1 MSVKETITNKAKNA
15 AQACVNIS
23 PLVVTSMFVF
33 ILLSRSC
40 QYNICEP
47 KCVDQ
52 FELLTGTCVRDTNSC
67 VNRYNELV
75 FADDRGPFHGATFD
89 EIYRYI
95 GNPTVEVNK
104 QPSEKGS
111 YYVEVTFPWG
121 GLLPDSLRL
130 LDPTAM
136 NRKLIFYSAKPTQ
149 TCADLISDKE
159 HGGRLACVALE
170 KDTTQETKNENSEPI
185 SSITVEVQQPADER
199 VQEAQK
205 QIEEAAKKS
214 ELKSMSHAEA
224 AQTPEEICYEYLGSK
239 YKKGVCTFPVKKEPM
254 YGRAG
259 LEKKFK
265 KCQINEI
272 IAGKGNTATVH
283 AVCSGVPSIINVKRY
298 YQKGR

>member
-1 MSVKETITNKAKNA
+1 MPVKETITNKAKNA

-75 FADDRGPFHGATFD
+75 FAEDEGPFYGATFD
-89 EIYRYI
+89 EISKYI
-95 GNPTVEVNK
+95 HAHNVEVNK
-104 QPSEKGS
+104 DLMHSGDGG
-111 YYVEVTFPWG
+111 YYVEVTFPWD

-149 TCADLISDKE
+149 TCVDLISDKE
-159 HGGRLACVALE
+159 HDGRLACVALE

-199 VQEAQK
+199 IQEAQK
-205 QIEEAAKKS
+205 QIEETEKKS
-214 ELKSMSHAEA
+214 ELKSTE
-224 AQTPEEICYEYLGSK
+224 PKDICLDNYLGAK
-239 YKKGVCTFPVKKEPM
+239 YKKGICEIPFGGKISKLKDLKK
-254 YGRAG
+254 
-259 LEKKFK
+259 KKAFEN
-265 KCQINEI
+265 CQINGI
-272 IAGKGNTATVH
+272 KQGKNNSATAD
-283 AVCSGVPSIINVKRY
+283 AVCNGVKAKIILKNYNGKNR
-298 YQKGR
+298 